1 MRFRLVAG
9 ARCFMT
15 KMLVVDTDHAGRRI
29 DRYLHAM
36 VPDAGFGLI
45 QKLIRKG
52 AVRLD
57 GRKVKADHR
66 IDVGQEIMLPHSL
79 AERLT
84 ATSHQPVDQ
93 SALSPME
100 ARWLE
105 QMRQSV
111 VADANDVLVF
121 NKPAGLAVQ
130 GGSKTKVHVDGLLE
144 HFTDDDGR
152 KPKLVHRLD
161 RDTSGVL
168 LTARGGKA
176 AAMTSQFALRE
187 TEKVYL
193 AWCWGQPKELSG
205 VVNAPL
211 LKRGGQGAGSN
222 QELVVV
228 DTNDGAFAE
237 SHYRVLATGRVSNG
251 VGPRISL
258 IQWQPRTGRTHQLR
272 VHAAHL
278 GNSIVGDPKYG
289 HKPKLDLNDP
299 DQTALA
305 AAGLQLHAA
314 RLKIGIDAVAKTF
327 KAEAPDSMR
336 TLASLIDADPKEIFD
351 T

>member
-1 MRFRLVAG
+1 
-9 ARCFMT
+9 MT
-15 KMLVVDTDHAGRRI
+15 KTLVVDTDHAGRRL
-29 DRYLHAM
+29 DRYLQAM
-36 VPDAGFGLI
+36 VPDAGFGLV

-66 IDVGQEIMLPHSL
+66 IEVGQEIALPQSL
-79 AERLT
+79 AERLKS
-84 ATSHQPVDQ
+84 TSQQPVNQ

-100 ARWLE
+100 AHWLE
-105 QMRQSV
+105 QMRQCV

-176 AAMTSQFALRE
+176 AAMTSQFASRE

-205 VVNAPL
+205 VVVAPL
-211 LKRGGQGAGSN
+211 LKRGGQGAGGN
-222 QELVVV
+222 QDLVVV
-228 DTNDGAFAE
+228 DANDGAFAE
-237 SHYRVLATGRVSNG
+237 SNYRVLATGRVSNG

-258 IQWQPRTGRTHQLR
+258 IEWQPRTGRTHQLR

-289 HKPKLDLNDP
+289 HKPKLDLTDP
-299 DQTALA
+299 DQSTLA

-314 RLKIGIDAVAKTF
+314 RLKIGIDALAKTF
-327 KAEAPDSMR
+327 KAEAPSSMKA
-336 TLASLIDADPKEIFD
+336 LASLIDAHPKEIFD